1 MKTIKLTQNGKDLIV
16 NWDNVQFAKEAEDT
30 FHNTFVEVYFNRHEC
45 VRVEQSLQDIELLL
59 LNKNPNH
66 F

>member
-16 NWDNVQFAKEAEDT
+16 NWANVQFAREAEDT
-30 FHNTFVEVYFNRHEC
+30 YQNAFVEVFFNRHEC